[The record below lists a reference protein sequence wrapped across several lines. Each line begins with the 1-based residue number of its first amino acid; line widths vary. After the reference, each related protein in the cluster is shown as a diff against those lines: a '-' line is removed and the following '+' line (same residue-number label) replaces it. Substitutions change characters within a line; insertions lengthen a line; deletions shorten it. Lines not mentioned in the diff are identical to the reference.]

1 MSVLPILMT
10 DDAMRNT
17 TLRPVTEQRADE
29 LLDTLVGAIALST
42 HKYTDAREAI
52 RAILVGAFERVEA
65 KDAPP

>member
-1 MSVLPILMT
+1 MT

-29 LLDTLVGAIALST
+29 LLDEFEAYIEEHLADDRD
-42 HKYTDAREAI
+42 KAREAI
-52 RAILVGAFERVEA
+52 RAILIGAFERVEA